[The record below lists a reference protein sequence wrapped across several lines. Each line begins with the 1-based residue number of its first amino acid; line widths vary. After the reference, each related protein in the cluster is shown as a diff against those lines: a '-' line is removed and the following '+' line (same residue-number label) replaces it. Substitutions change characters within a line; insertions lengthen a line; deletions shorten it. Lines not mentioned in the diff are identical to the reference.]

1 MADEC
6 SDFGLDGAV
15 IMEGRRGLAGL
26 AARACWIARAW
37 LTARRRLPRIFRN
50 KPED

>member
-26 AARACWIARAW
+26 AAGVLDRTGVIDGAAAP
-37 LTARRRLPRIFRN
+37 TTDLPQQAGG
-50 KPED
+50 